1 MKVGIITFHCSY
13 NFGSALQAYAL
24 QRAVTSLG
32 NECLIIDYRSRDYDQ
47 YRLFHFGHPVAM
59 VRDLISFRRNARRR
73 SSFQAF
79 WNNFFCLTA
88 ETYSFHDEAALSE
101 LSAKF
106 DAFVCGSDQIWNL
119 DCTRGVVGPFFLSF
133 AGGRRRIAYAPSLA
147 HTSFRQENFD
157 RDEVARLLSQFDCL
171 SVREKE
177 TIPLFQPL
185 VDKKIEVVLDPTLL
199 FDACEYEP
207 MLGNPPEDDYIFVY
221 LLRKC
226 PDLVASARDVAKQT
240 GKRVYYIAER
250 PLGIEGA
257 INCYGVGPERFVTLI
272 AHAGLVLTNSFH
284 ATVFSVLYRR
294 EFQSFACDASGARI
308 RDLLEEL
315 GIIGRCSSP
324 YTLVDWNEVQSR
336 MGALRNKSW
345 SYLKEALA

>member
-133 AGGRRRIAYAPSLA
+133 AGGGDALRMRPALHIHRLGKRTSTVTKLLVCSVNLTVFLFERRRLFRSSSLSWTRRLRLFLILRCCLMRVSMSQCSA
-147 HTSFRQENFD
+147 IRLRMTTS
-157 RDEVARLLSQFDCL
+157 LS
-171 SVREKE
+171 
-177 TIPLFQPL
+177 T
-185 VDKKIEVVLDPTLL
+185 
-199 FDACEYEP
+199 Y
-207 MLGNPPEDDYIFVY
+207 
-221 LLRKC
+221 
-226 PDLVASARDVAKQT
+226 
-240 GKRVYYIAER
+240 
-250 PLGIEGA
+250 
-257 INCYGVGPERFVTLI
+257 
-272 AHAGLVLTNSFH
+272 
-284 ATVFSVLYRR
+284 
-294 EFQSFACDASGARI
+294 
-308 RDLLEEL
+308 
-315 GIIGRCSSP
+315 
-324 YTLVDWNEVQSR
+324 
-336 MGALRNKSW
+336 
-345 SYLKEALA
+345 